1 MGKIEKLSD
10 EQIQAR
16 LADIPGWQIV
26 AGKLHREFQFK
37 NFVEAFGFMTSLAL
51 HAEAKGH
58 HPEWFNV
65 YNRVVIDLSTHD
77 VGGLSV
83 FDFEFAAAA
92 NALYGR

>member
-16 LADIPGWQIV
+16 LGDIPGWKI
-26 AGKLHREFQFK
+26 AAAKLHREFQFK

-65 YNRVVIDLSTHD
+65 YNRVVIDLNTHD
-77 VGGLSV
+77 VGGLSTL
-83 FDFEFAAAA
+83 DFEFADAA
-92 NALYGR
+92 NALYDR

>member
-1 MGKIEKLSD
+1 MENLQKLHD
-10 EQIQAR
+10 EEVQAR
-16 LADIPGWQIV
+16 MKDVAGWDIV
-26 AGKLHREFQFK
+26 DGKLHREFQFK

-65 YNRVVIDLSTHD
+65 YNRVVIDLNTHD
-77 VGGLSV
+77 VGGLSA

>member
-1 MGKIEKLSD
+1 MENPEKLRD
-10 EQIQAR
+10 EEVQAR
-16 LADIPGWQIV
+16 MKDLAGWNIV
-26 AGKLHREFQFK
+26 DGKLHREFQFK
-37 NFVEAFGFMTSLAL
+37 NFVEAFSFMTSLAM

-77 VGGLSV
+77 VGGLSA

-92 NALYGR
+92 NALYRR

>member
-1 MGKIEKLSD
+1 
-10 EQIQAR
+10 
-16 LADIPGWQIV
+16 
-26 AGKLHREFQFK
+26 
-37 NFVEAFGFMTSLAL
+37 MTSLAL

-65 YNRVVIDLSTHD
+65 YNRVVIDLNTHD
-77 VGGLSV
+77 IGGLST

>member
-16 LADIPGWQIV
+16 LGDISGWKIV
-26 AGKLHREFQFK
+26 ADKLHREFQFK
-37 NFVEAFGFMTSLAL
+37 NFAEAFGFMTSLAL

-83 FDFEFAAAA
+83 FDFEFVAAA